1 MTGED
6 KRPKSPFAALAALRD
21 QLPEGPKPSGEAAG
35 VSPLTKP
42 SAEFAE
48 KVIVARSKKGR
59 GGKTVTLV
67 TGVLAKA
74 RDGLASDLRK
84 ALGCGA
90 TVDGEEIVV
99 QGDQVPRVR
108 TFLEA
113 RGARKVIVGS

>member
-1 MTGED
+1 MAVD
-6 KRPKSPFAALAALRD
+6 PKQKPSSPFAALAALRD
-21 QLPEGPKPSGEAAG
+21 QLPQGPPTP
-35 VSPLTKP
+35 VSPAAVSK
-42 SAEFAE
+42 EFAD
-48 KVIVARSKKGR
+48 KVIVSRSKKGR

-67 TGVLAKA
+67 VGVRREAREALAVE
-74 RDGLASDLRK
+74 LRR

-108 TFLEA
+108 ALLEA